1 MYIEFILQFCEC
13 KNSLDYT
20 QKCKNIGHALSR
32 MQKLVKLHT
41 KIHQHWT
48 F

>member
-1 MYIEFILQFCEC
+1 MYIEFILQCREC

-20 QKCKNIGHALSR
+20 QKCKNIEHALSR
-32 MQKLVKLHT
+32 MQTLVKSHT
-41 KIHQHWT
+41 NMQKHWT